1 MIDVILPHEQADFDA
16 VGAALGAFLMNE
28 KAYPVAPRRMNRNV
42 RAFLTLYGAELP
54 FYAARDLPNE
64 PVETI
69 TLVDTQSLVTLKG
82 MSQKT
87 AVHVVDHHARR
98 SELPEDW
105 NVTIDPVGAC
115 TTLFVEGLHEHN
127 GALSMIHATLLL
139 LGIYEDT
146 GSLTYSHTTPRD
158 VRAAAFLLEQG
169 ASLQI
174 LSRYLNPPL
183 SDDQRQVYDRLLST
197 SRQISVSGQNIL
209 VATAYAEELNDEIS
223 TIAHKLR
230 DLLDPDALFLLV
242 RTREGI
248 RMVARSTSDHVDVSE
263 IAAQFGGGGHER
275 AAAAL
280 IHVNKETPPGGQE
293 VQKPTLEEV
302 HQQLLDMLPSYIQPS
317 ITVRQVMST
326 KPLVLSPD
334 TSAEKALH
342 LMQRYGYEGYPVIS
356 DQKVVGLLTRRAV
369 DRAIAHNLNLPA
381 SSLMEAGEVTVVPAD
396 SLEHLRRLMID
407 TGWGQVPVVDSD
419 SRQVVGIVTRTDLL
433 KALPDSQSA
442 PARQNLAARLETAL
456 PGARLALLKAVA
468 AKAYENHLALY
479 IVGGFVRDLILERP
493 SFDFDLVVEGDA
505 IALSNAL
512 KKEYGGRV
520 QSHSQFGT
528 AKWTI
533 AEIRA
538 EMISHLCGDESAAC
552 TDLPESLDLIS
563 ARTEFYDYPT
573 ALPTVERSS
582 IKLDLHRRDFTI
594 NTMALRLDGRH
605 YGDLYDFWGGLRDLR
620 RGLIRVLHSLS
631 FVDDPTR
638 LMRAVRFEQRFGFEI
653 EERTRQLMTEAR
665 PLVKQVS
672 GDRLRHEINLI
683 LLEQHPQPM
692 LTRLDE
698 LGLLVALHPALN
710 WPASLNEVLEK
721 VLHEE
726 FPAAWSLPEKAGNL
740 STRLALAYL
749 VWLMQVPLEPALEIA
764 ARMRLSADLQKMIAA
779 AHHLRQDLPDLID
792 AKPSLV
798 TFRMDEVPLLALYA
812 LYLLDKDPGVQTLI
826 GSYVQTWRNIWPI
839 TDGNVLIRMNIP
851 PGPHYRLV
859 LSALRAARLNGEINN
874 DEEENLLLMELL
886 QKIPAQEPLRNTGTE
901 NQDEN

>member
-28 KAYPVAPRRMNRNV
+28 KAYPIAPRRMNRNV

-64 PVETI
+64 PVKTI
-69 TLVDTQSLVTLKG
+69 TLVDTQSMVTLKG

-87 AVHVVDHHARR
+87 AVHVVDHHALR

-115 TTLFVEGLHEHN
+115 TTLFVEGLREHN

-158 VRAAAFLLEQG
+158 VRAVAFLLEQG

-183 SDDQRQVYDRLLST
+183 SEDQRQVYDRLLSS
-197 SRQISVSGQNIL
+197 SRRISISGQNIQI
-209 VATAYAEELNDEIS
+209 ATAYAEELNDEIS
-223 TIAHKLR
+223 IIAHKLR

-280 IHVNKETPPGGQE
+280 IHVNKETLPGGQE
-293 VQKPTLEEV
+293 LQKPTLEEV
-302 HQQLLDMLPSYIQPS
+302 HQQLLDMLPSHVQPS
-317 ITVRQVMST
+317 ITVRQVMFT
-326 KPLVLSPD
+326 KPMVLSPD
-334 TSAEKALH
+334 TPAEKALH
-342 LMQRYGYEGYPVIS
+342 LMQRYGYEGYPVLS
-356 DQKVVGLLTRRAV
+356 NQKVVGLLTRRAV

-381 SSLMEAGEVTVVPAD
+381 SSLMEAGEVTVVPTN

-407 TGWGQVPVVDSD
+407 TGWGQIPVVDSD

-433 KALPDSQSA
+433 KALPDGQSA
-442 PARQNLAARLETAL
+442 PARQNLADRLETAL
-456 PGARLALLKAVA
+456 PPARLALLKAVA

-479 IVGGFVRDLILERP
+479 IVGGFVRDLILDRP
-493 SFDFDLVVEGDA
+493 SFDFDLVIEGDA

-533 AEIRA
+533 ADIRA
-538 EMISHLCGDESAAC
+538 EMISRLCGDEPTAC
-552 TDLPESLDLIS
+552 ADLPESLDLIS

-698 LGLLVALHPALN
+698 LGLLEALHPALN
-710 WPASLNEVLEK
+710 WSASLNEVLEK

-726 FPAAWSLPEKAGNL
+726 FPTVWSLPDKAGNL

-749 VWLMQVPLEPALEIA
+749 VWLMQFPLEPALEIA
-764 ARMRLSADLQKMIAA
+764 ARIRLSADLQKMIAA
-779 AHHLRQDLPDLID
+779 AYRLRQDLPDLIE

-798 TFRMDEVPLLALYA
+798 TFRLDEVPLLTLYA
-812 LYLLDKDPGVQTLI
+812 LYLLDKDSGVQTLI
-826 GSYVQTWRNIWPI
+826 RSYVQTWRTIWPT

-859 LSALRAARLNGEINN
+859 LSALRAARLNGEITN

-886 QKIPAQEPLRNTGTE
+886 QKIPAQELLRNTGTE